1 MWACDDLMVPGARR
15 TWMEVNEE
23 LKDLPAAT
31 LETVLSDVTSRM
43 KQYALNSEPE
53 NGLKP
58 KPLKCIFIEQ

>member
-1 MWACDDLMVPGARR
+1 
-15 TWMEVNEE
+15 MEVNEE

-58 KPLKCIFIEQ
+58 NHYDAFLLNSN